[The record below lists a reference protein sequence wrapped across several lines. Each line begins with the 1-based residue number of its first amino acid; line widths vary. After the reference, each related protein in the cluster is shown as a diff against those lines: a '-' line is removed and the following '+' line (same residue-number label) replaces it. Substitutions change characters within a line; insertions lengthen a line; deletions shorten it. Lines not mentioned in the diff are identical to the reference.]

1 MSGLSMIIAG
11 LIAVIILAMLFF
23 GIVARKGW
31 FNNGKSDS
39 LFCLDEFVK
48 VDNAEKFLSSNNFY
62 QIYQPI
68 LDAKTEK
75 IIGCEA
81 LTRLRDKNLNDIMP
95 EEFLKK
101 VKSDMLYD
109 VFDMYVLKKCCEWA
123 KQREDKVIAVSCNF
137 SRWTLAGE
145 NAAEK
150 IIQIAEQTD
159 VSPKQIAIEIT
170 EDAASAKG
178 EELKRNIE
186 TLKSAGFGIYLDD
199 FGKAYT
205 SLDDITKFCPDVI
218 KIDKNI
224 LYSINEKHG
233 KAVFENIIRLAH
245 DIGAKVL
252 CEGIETR
259 QQADA
264 AKEAGCDLLQG
275 FYFHKPMSS
284 DKLDEIL

>member
-1 MSGLSMIIAG
+1 
-11 LIAVIILAMLFF
+11 MLFF
-23 GIVARKGW
+23 GIVARNGW

-39 LFCLDEFVK
+39 LFYLDEFEK
-48 VDNAEKFLSSNNFY
+48 ADNAEKFLSSNNFY

-199 FGKAYT
+199 
-205 SLDDITKFCPDVI
+205 SE
-218 KIDKNI
+218 
-224 LYSINEKHG
+224 SIH
-233 KAVFENIIRLAH
+233 IH
-245 DIGAKVL
+245 
-252 CEGIETR
+252 
-259 QQADA
+259 
-264 AKEAGCDLLQG
+264 
-275 FYFHKPMSS
+275 
-284 DKLDEIL
+284 